1 MSSIQLKEK
10 YSSTKVSRTTYGDFL
25 VNLETHPGKKDIMR
39 ATDDKAIKR
48 SIINLLKTNYY
59 ERPFQPT
66 LGANLNYLLFE
77 NATEDTLMLIRD
89 QVKYCIEVFEP
100 RVNIVSLKVAYTSDE
115 HSVSVSMVVYIKNI
129 SSTTTIDFIL
139 NRVR

>member
-1 MSSIQLKEK
+1 MAIPQINEK
-10 YSSTKVSRTTYGDFL
+10 YSANKTTRNTYGDFL
-25 VNLETHPGKKDIMR
+25 TNLETHPGKRDLMR
-39 ATDDKAIKR
+39 AVDDKAIKR

-89 QVKYCIEVFEP
+89 QIKYCIEVFEP
-100 RVNIVSLKVAYTSDE
+100 RVNIMSIKVAFTPDE